1 MKIVDVAEFYTDT
14 GGGVKTYIN
23 QKIEAAREYGH
34 EMVIIAPGVA
44 SGEEIRN
51 GARIIWVQ
59 GPKLILDPNY
69 VVLWRK
75 KEVYKILDRE
85 NPDILEGSSTLT
97 GGYFA
102 GKWKGNAV
110 KSLIFHQDP
119 VAAYPHVFLN
129 KLFSFNRID
138 QIFRF
143 VWKYIRNVSRMYDT
157 TIVSSNWLNNRLQ
170 KFSINNPK
178 TIEFGIDKYFF
189 SPSRRNLTLRKK
201 LLNQLD
207 LDENSTLFISISRF
221 HPEKRLS
228 TIINGFEKASRKK
241 PMGLII
247 FGSGPLKSWIK
258 FKCKN
263 NKHIKLMGFTSNRDE
278 LADIMASSDFFVH
291 GSGSETFGLVI
302 SEAIC
307 SGLPV
312 VIPDAGGASD
322 FNKYTCSTV
331 YKTGDSDN
339 LAQALLNLIDKD
351 RSVLVKNCRSVAEQN
366 ISSVDNHFKN
376 LFTYYQELLA
386 NRTE

>member
-51 GARIIWVQ
+51 GARIIWVK

-85 NPDILEGSSTLT
+85 SPDILEGSSTLT

-157 TIVSSNWLNNRLQ
+157 TIVSSNWLNKRLQ

-189 SPSRRNLTLRKK
+189 SPSRRNSKLRKK

-207 LDENSTLFISISRF
+207 LDENSTLFITISRF

-263 NKHIKLMGFTSNRDE
+263 NKHIKLMGFTANRDE

-339 LAQALLNLIDKD
+339 LAQALLNLIDND
-351 RSVLVKNCRSVAEQN
+351 RSVLVKNCRSVAKQN